1 MKKLVMI
8 LIAGALVSPAIA
20 AAQDT
25 LTAQPAASS
34 VFAQAPGA
42 AGSAQFTSNA
52 TDNSNKIM
60 KKKKK
65 EQQPEDE
72 FYKSSFLM
80 ALPVL

>member
-1 MKKLVMI
+1 MKMLVMI

-34 VFAQAPGA
+34 
-42 AGSAQFTSNA
+42 
-52 TDNSNKIM
+52 
-60 KKKKK
+60 
-65 EQQPEDE
+65 
-72 FYKSSFLM
+72 FLM